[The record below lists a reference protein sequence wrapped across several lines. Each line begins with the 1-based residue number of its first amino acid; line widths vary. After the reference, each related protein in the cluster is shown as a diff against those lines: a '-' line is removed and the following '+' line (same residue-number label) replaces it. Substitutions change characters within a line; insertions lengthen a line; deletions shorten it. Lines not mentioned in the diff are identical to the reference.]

1 MTRKYEIWLEKRI
14 IALGYIS
21 SHPYFEDKRVASV
34 FPITRTKNMQEIS
47 TEIAFGPLAHENF
60 SVTQS
65 DEEMIRELMAPVI
78 DGVTTKGYTIVPVN
92 LREESET

>member
-34 FPITRTKNMQEIS
+34 FPITRTKNMQEIT
-47 TEIAFGPLAHENF
+47 TEIEFGPLAHENF
-60 SVTQS
+60 SATQTHE
-65 DEEMIRELMAPVI
+65 DMIRELMAPVI
-78 DGVTTKGYTIVPVN
+78 DGVATKGYTIVPVN